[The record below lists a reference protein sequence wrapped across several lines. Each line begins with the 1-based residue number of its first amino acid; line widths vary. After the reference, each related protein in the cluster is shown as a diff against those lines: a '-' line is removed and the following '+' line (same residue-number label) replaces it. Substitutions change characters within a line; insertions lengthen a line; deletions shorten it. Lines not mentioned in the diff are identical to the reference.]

1 MISKQLVL
9 ESILDVLCKMTER
22 DIFIMLPEKK
32 EERIPYLI
40 KEIKITLDKINA

>member
-9 ESILDVLCKMTER
+9 ESILDVLCKIAER

-32 EERIPYLI
+32 EERMS
-40 KEIKITLDKINA
+40 TLAGQRH